1 MSQRDLGKNFN
12 YLEKFI
18 VNVNKIQNIKNIGCL
33 PKDMRTTIFKQ
44 TSKKR
49 KVRQK
54 YLKTDISSDK
64 MQNYTRWASSLDPS

>member
-33 PKDMRTTIFKQ
+33 PKDMRTTIFK
-44 TSKKR
+44 
-49 KVRQK
+49 
-54 YLKTDISSDK
+54 
-64 MQNYTRWASSLDPS
+64 